1 MNKVKA
7 FIERGNDGT
16 YGVYVDLDDYTLNYG
31 IHGEGNTVNE
41 AIEDFNIGYSEMKEI
56 YGKEGMNFV
65 EAEFEFHYD
74 IACTAIDAR
83 VSEPVGK

>member
-16 YGVYVDLDDYTLNYG
+16 YGVYVDLEDNTLNYG
-31 IHGEGNTVNE
+31 ILGEGNTANE
-41 AIEDFNIGYSEMKEI
+41 AIEDFKISYLEMKEL
-56 YGKEGMNFV
+56 YKKERMNFV

-74 IACTAIDAR
+74 TASFEKEISRIQFA
-83 VSEPVGK
+83 